1 MMISA
6 EEEVPT
12 LEAVTGNRQSKQ
24 IIIVPQLSPERAYP
38 SSYFSGS
45 PYELPLMM
53 PKQTPFIRR
62 NPVLKQQQLAA
73 SNWPYTYPL
82 LSSPGNQSIFQYQ
95 LNIKKKQ
102 YRNKSKYITRLNLKN
117 LKTIAKKKKRK
128 PLPLGGFMTELTISA
143 I

>member
-1 MMISA
+1 MISA

-12 LEAVTGNRQSKQ
+12 VEATAGNRQSKQ
-24 IIIVPQLSPERAYP
+24 IIILPQLSPERAYP
-38 SSYFSGS
+38 SSYLSGS

-62 NPVLKQQQLAA
+62 NSVLKQQQLAA

-95 LNIKKKQ
+95 LNIKKK
-102 YRNKSKYITRLNLKN
+102 NNIEMNLNILRVS
-117 LKTIAKKKKRK
+117 I
-128 PLPLGGFMTELTISA
+128 
-143 I
+143 